1 MALSQNFTSQ
11 AQATQPIVF
20 GGCEDCVSGEVT
32 HLRQSWYHNIEE
44 VCIERGAAPFLGM
57 LDRANQSCRSSPL
70 NITQ

>member
-1 MALSQNFTSQ
+1 MAPSQNFTSQ

-20 GGCEDCVSGEVT
+20 GGREDCVSGEVT

-44 VCIERGAAPFLGM
+44 VGIEWCTSPFPNMCGCTYE
-57 LDRANQSCRSSPL
+57 SCRSSPL